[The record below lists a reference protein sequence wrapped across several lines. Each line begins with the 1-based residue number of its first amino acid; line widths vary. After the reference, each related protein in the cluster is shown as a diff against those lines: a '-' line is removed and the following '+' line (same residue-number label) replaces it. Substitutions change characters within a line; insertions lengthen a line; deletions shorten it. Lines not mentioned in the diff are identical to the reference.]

1 MQELEFNC
9 ESIRK
14 IRRYVL
20 QSCKENDEVDSR
32 VLEIMMMLI
41 ILDNTFDIS
50 SIIKKLMRYAAHQM
64 LAISFENSK
73 RIMLVT
79 WLEGILNVVRNN

>member
-32 VLEIMMMLI
+32 VLEIMMMFI

-50 SIIKKLMRYAAHQM
+50 SIIKKFMRYAAHPM